1 MWKVGVRVAL
11 VEDPL
16 LPGEVGFHSRTSTI
30 DEGPSLMAD
39 LTARTLVNVSSWLA
53 CVCDRRLTTCTY
65 CILSSTWT
73 WKFPIFPQDQGTL
86 CRRWG
91 GLLEKPLTSLK
102 RPSPAA
108 ATYAF
113 FFLLFY
119 FFFRVL
125 FAKNLKIPLKNHW
138 VLWFPPNHSDYRFGQ
153 LLVCGVCAFFRF

>member
-39 LTARTLVNVSSWLA
+39 LIARTLVNVSSWLA
-53 CVCDRRLTTCTY
+53 CVTGGWRHVRIVSCPPHERENFQY
-65 CILSSTWT
+65 
-73 WKFPIFPQDQGTL
+73 FPQDQGTL